1 MMAGHSDNVLAL
13 PDFDGDPKGAPKV
26 LIAIASYYSAI
37 AAAQLASARAVL
49 ERGGA
54 SHETVE
60 LPGSLEI
67 PSAIGIAHRQ
77 ADYDGY
83 VALGCV
89 IRGRTSHYD
98 VVVGES
104 ARGIATLGLAGAC
117 IGNGIITVED
127 MAQAEERADA
137 ERLDTAGGAAA
148 AALHL
153 IALTRRM
160 KRPDKGIGF
169 KRPGAFKHDAA
180 KKGPTVA

>member
-1 MMAGHSDNVLAL
+1 MAGHSDNVLPL
-13 PDFDGDPKGAPKV
+13 PAFAEPARV
-26 LIAIASYYSAI
+26 LIVIAPYYGAIS
-37 AAAQLASARAVL
+37 AAQLASARAVL
-49 ERGGA
+49 ERAGA

-67 PSAIGIAHRQ
+67 PTAIGIAHRQ
-77 ADYDGY
+77 GDYDGY

-117 IGNGIITVED
+117 IGNGIITVES
-127 MAQAEERADA
+127 MEQAEERADA
-137 ERLDTAGGAAA
+137 ARLDTAGGAAA

-153 IALTRRM
+153 IALQRRM
-160 KRPDKGIGF
+160 RKRDTGVGF
-169 KRPGAFKHDAA
+169 RPGR
-180 KKGPTVA
+180 GEGG